1 MAANTS
7 KAGERRL
14 FLIDGPSLVYRAFFA
29 LPESIAT
36 STGVPTNA
44 IFGFASMLVKIVT
57 EYGVCPTVVAWDA
70 GTSGRTEMFPDYK
83 ASRRSRPDLLKQQWP
98 AMEPLVEAFGYR
110 NVRLEGY
117 EADDVIASLAE
128 RALQAEPAVPVMI
141 VTGDRDVFQLIDE
154 DGLVKVMA
162 TARGITETKIYDRQ
176 AVIDRYGI
184 PPELIPDFYGLKGDT
199 SDNIPGIPGIGD
211 KTASE
216 LIQRFGTLEEVLA
229 NVDQVSGPKR
239 KQNLTEHADDARMSK
254 QLATVQRDLTLDVD
268 IGLEASSEPDRSR
281 VREVF
286 REYEL
291 RDPLRRLEEAL
302 GDPDEAAPRQHHR
315 GDADCRRESGHS
327 GRHPAPRRGRQRAL
341 LSWSPKPRLPRA
353 SCSPRARPGALPSPP
368 GGRCSSATAPAPR
381 RWWRPAPGAAVLAHD
396 AKALRVVPERL
407 IHDTLLGAYLL
418 EPARR
423 GYPFAELCE
432 ERGLACNLEDPVAA
446 QAVLLGALSDWQREQ
461 IEERGLRGL
470 MDDIELPLVAVLREL
485 EVLGVHLNLDR
496 LAEITGRVR
505 AEIDTLEREIFEL
518 AGTEF
523 LIASPQQLG
532 EILFERLGLSRKRR
546 GKTGFSTDAR
556 VLQAIRSEHEIVPK
570 IERWR
575 ELSTLIKTYLDVLPS
590 MTDER
595 SRIHTTFLQAVAQ
608 TGRLSSTNPNM
619 QNVPIRTPLGREI
632 RGCFEA
638 EKGAVLISADY
649 SQIELRVLAQA
660 AGEDALMEIFERGED
675 VHTATASRVFGV
687 SAEQIDPGMR
697 SKAKM
702 INYGIVY
709 GLSDYGLA
717 DRLNIPREEAK
728 EFIDAYLER
737 FPRVAEFMTS
747 AIEQA
752 KEQGYVTTLW
762 GRRRQIPELKA
773 RNYQVRTLGERLA
786 VNTVIQ
792 GTAADII
799 KLAMVRCH
807 AAFADSSPED
817 KAAADDPRRAALRRT
832 ARGGRGGAGAD
843 RAGDGRACGSRVSP
857 RWRSTWASDRTGS
870 RRSEP
875 RPCGAARRRRRLPG
889 GDAGAD
895 QLAPGKSI
903 GSVQAASFSFL
914 VGTAVLLAI
923 LTFVNGG
930 WGNLAHVGR
939 APVWALFGGL
949 LGRST

>member
-1 MAANTS
+1 MHPASRIPVQAVGTPLLVECFLVAAQRTTAKRAS
-7 KAGERRL
+7 AGADERRL
-14 FLIDGPSLVYRAFFA
+14 FLIDGPSLVYRAFYA

-57 EYGVCPTVVAWDA
+57 EYGVQPTVVGWDA
-70 GTSGRTEMFPDYK
+70 GTSGRTELFAEYK
-83 ASRRSRPDLLKQQWP
+83 AQRRSRPDLLKQQWP
-98 AMEPLVEAFGYR
+98 AMEPLVEAFGYS
-110 NVRLEGY
+110 NVRIEGY

-128 RALQAEPAVPVMI
+128 RALKADPPVPVMI

-154 DGLVKVMA
+154 RGLVKVMA

-216 LIQRFGTLEEVLA
+216 LIQRFGSLEGVLSH
-229 NVDQVSGPKR
+229 VEEISGPKR
-239 KQNLTEHADDARMSK
+239 KQNLLEHAEDARVSK
-254 QLATVQRDLTLDVD
+254 RLATVQRDVAVD
-268 IGLEASSEPDRSR
+268 FDIAAEAVREPDRSR

-302 GDPDEAAPRQHHR
+302 GDPDAV
-315 GDADCRRESGHS
+315 
-327 GRHPAPRRGRQRAL
+327 
-341 LSWSPKPRLPRA
+341 
-353 SCSPRARPGALPSPP
+353 
-368 GGRCSSATAPAPR
+368 APAPAADVLLTAR
-381 RWWRPAPGAAVLAHD
+381 RMEGAVGDIERLDGAEDELCVLVRASEPPEGELFADGAPWRFAVAAAGEALTGDCGGPEEVASACGGRAVVTHD
-396 AKALRVVPERL
+396 AKALGLVPAGL
-407 IHDTLLGAYLL
+407 VHDTLLGAYLL

-423 GYPFAELCE
+423 GYPLAELCE
-432 ERGLACNLEDPVAA
+432 ERGLATDIADPVASD
-446 QAVLLGALSDWQREQ
+446 AVRLGALADWQREQ
-461 IEERGLRGL
+461 IAERGLDAVMR
-470 MDDIELPLVAVLREL
+470 DIELPLVAVLREMEL
-485 EVLGVHLNLDR
+485 LGVRLDLER
-496 LAEITGRVR
+496 LAEITGRVHE
-505 AEIDTLEREIFEL
+505 EIDALEREIFML
-518 AGTEF
+518 AGEEF

-546 GKTGFSTDAR
+546 GKTGYSTDAR
-556 VLQAIRSEHEIVPK
+556 VLQAIRAEHEIIPR

-575 ELSTLIKTYLDVLPS
+575 ELSTLIKTYLDVLPELV
-590 MTDER
+590 DER

-638 EKGAVLISADY
+638 EQGSVLISADY
-649 SQIELRVLAQA
+649 SQIELRVLGNV
-660 AGEDALMEIFERGED
+660 AGEPALMEIFARGED

-687 SAEQIDPGMR
+687 EPDEIDPGMR

-709 GLSDYGLA
+709 GLSDFGLA

-737 FPRVAEFMTS
+737 FPRVAEFMAAT
-747 AIEQA
+747 IEQA
-752 KEQGYVTTLW
+752 KQDGHVTTLW
-762 GRRRQIPELKA
+762 GRRRQIPELRA

-807 AAFADSSPED
+807 RALAQSKLRTRLLLTIHDELLFEGPPGE
-817 KAAADDPRRAALRRT
+817 AAD
-832 ARGGRGGAGAD
+832 ARELIEREMVGVWEGR
-843 RAGDGRACGSRVSP
+843 
-857 RWRSTWASDRTGS
+857 
-870 RRSEP
+870 EP
-875 RPCGAARRRRRLPG
+875 P
-889 GDAGAD
+889 
-895 QLAPGKSI
+895 LA
-903 GSVQAASFSFL
+903 VD
-914 VGTAVLLAI
+914 VGT
-923 LTFVNGG
+923 
-930 WGNLAHVGR
+930 GR
-939 APVWALFGGL
+939 TWLEAK
-949 LGRST
+949 

>member
-1 MAANTS
+1 MAVDTTAGAREQAPAPTS
-7 KAGERRL
+7 APASAGASGRRL

-70 GTSGRTEMFPDYK
+70 GTSGRTELYPEYK

-98 AMEPLVEAFGYR
+98 AMEPLVEAFGYT
-110 NVRLEGY
+110 NVRIEGY

-128 RALQAEPAVPVMI
+128 RAMRVDPPVPVMI

-154 DGLVKVMA
+154 QGLVKVMA
-162 TARGITETKIYDRQ
+162 TARGITDTKIYDRQ

-211 KTASE
+211 KTASD
-216 LIQRFGTLEEVLA
+216 LLQSFGTLEEVLA
-229 NVDQVSGPKR
+229 HVEDVKGAKR
-239 KQNLTEHADDARMSK
+239 KENLIEHAEDARLSK
-254 QLATVQRDLTLDVD
+254 QLATVQRDLDVD
-268 IGLEASSEPDRSR
+268 LDIALEAGREPDRSR

-302 GDPDEAAPRQHHR
+302 GDPDMAAPPSTAEVTLTATVRA
-315 GDADCRRESGHS
+315 GIAADIAKLGASGS
-327 GRHPAPRRGRQRAL
+327 ELCVVVAETEAPEGELFAEG
-341 LSWSPKPRLPRA
+341 SP
-353 SCSPRARPGALPSPP
+353 
-368 GGRCSSATAPAPR
+368 
-381 RWWRPAPGAAVLAHD
+381 WRFAAAVGGQVLIGDCTGPEQVVAASAGRPVVAHD
-396 AKALRVVPERL
+396 AKALRTVPANL
-407 IHDTLLGAYLL
+407 SHDTLLGAYLL

-432 ERGLACNLEDPVAA
+432 ERGLASDLEDPLAA
-446 QAVLLGALSDWQREQ
+446 QAVMLGALADWQREQ
-461 IEERGLRGL
+461 IDERGLRAL
-470 MDDIELPLVAVLREL
+470 MDEIELPLVAVLREL
-485 EVLGVHLNLDR
+485 ELLGVRLNLDR
-496 LAEITGRVR
+496 LAEITERVR
-505 AEIDTLEREIFEL
+505 AEIDELEREIFAL
-518 AGTEF
+518 AGEEF
-523 LIASPQQLG
+523 TIGSPQQLG

-546 GKTGFSTDAR
+546 GKTGYSTDAR
-556 VLQAIRSEHEIVPK
+556 VLQAIRSEHEIVAR

-575 ELSTLIKTYLDVLPS
+575 ELSTLIKTYLDVLPEQADAS
-590 MTDER
+590 

-638 EKGAVLISADY
+638 EPGAILISADY

-660 AGEDALMEIFERGED
+660 AGEDALMEIFRRGED

-687 SAEQIDPGMR
+687 SAGEIDPGMR

-737 FPRVAEFMTS
+737 FPKVGAFMAAT
-747 AIEQA
+747 IEQA
-752 KEQGYVTTLW
+752 KEDGYVTTLW
-762 GRRRQIPELKA
+762 GRRRQIPELRA

-799 KLAMVRCH
+799 KLAMVRTH
-807 AAFADSSPED
+807 AALAGSGLRTKLLLTIHDELLFEGPPEE
-817 KAAADDPRRAALRRT
+817 AAA
-832 ARGGRGGAGAD
+832 ARELIEREM
-843 RAGDGRACGSRVSP
+843 CGVWEHEP
-857 RWRSTWASDRTGS
+857 PLAVDIGVGKTWLEA
-870 RRSEP
+870 
-875 RPCGAARRRRRLPG
+875 
-889 GDAGAD
+889 
-895 QLAPGKSI
+895 K
-903 GSVQAASFSFL
+903 
-914 VGTAVLLAI
+914 
-923 LTFVNGG
+923 
-930 WGNLAHVGR
+930 
-939 APVWALFGGL
+939 
-949 LGRST
+949 